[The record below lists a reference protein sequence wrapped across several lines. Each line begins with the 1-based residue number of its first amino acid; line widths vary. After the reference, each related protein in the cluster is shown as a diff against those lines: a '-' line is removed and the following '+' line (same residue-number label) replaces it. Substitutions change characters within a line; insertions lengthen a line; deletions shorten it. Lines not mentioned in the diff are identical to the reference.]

1 MAALTSTV
9 LTLIDI
15 AKGWDPNGSLATVV
29 ELLNTSNQVLQ
40 DEPFME
46 GNLPNGHRF
55 TSRTGLPAVQ
65 WRILN
70 AGVTPSKS
78 TKAQAQETTGLL
90 EAWSEVDC
98 KVAELNGNVAA
109 ERASEATAFL
119 QAMNQEQA
127 SVLWYG
133 NSGVNPEKYT
143 GFSPRYGALSGINN
157 TQNIIDAG
165 GTGTDNMSIWLIGWG
180 QESVCGLYPKGSTAG
195 LQHNDFGQQTILTD
209 SSGGIGTGRM
219 RVYQEQFTWECG
231 LLIKDWRYAVRICNI
246 DVSNLV
252 AESAAA
258 DLTNKMMR
266 ATARL
271 GLNGNGQDTARA
283 VFYMNRTAFEMLGI
297 QRRNDVRTGGQ
308 LNYDVVDGKWTPSFM
323 GIPIRRS
330 DALLNTEAR
339 VV

>member
-1 MAALTSTV
+1 MPSALGTGAR
-9 LTLIDI
+9 TLIDI
-15 AKGWDPNGSLATVV
+15 SKGWDPNGSLATVV
-29 ELLNTSNQVLQ
+29 ELLDTSNQVLQ

-55 TSRTGLPAVQ
+55 TSRTSLPSVS
-65 WRILN
+65 WRLLN

-78 TKAQAQETTGLL
+78 TKAQAQETTGLM

-109 ERASEATAFL
+109 ERASEARAFL

-143 GFSPRYGALSGINN
+143 GFAPRYASLSGTNA
-157 TQNIIDAG
+157 QNIIDGG
-165 GTGTDNMSIWLIGWG
+165 GTGSDNMSIWLIGWG
-180 QESVCGLYPKGSTAG
+180 EDSVTGIYPKGSTAG
-195 LQHNDFGQQTILTD
+195 LQHNDFGAQTILTD
-209 SSGGIGTGRM
+209 ASGGIGTGRM
-219 RVYQEQFTWECG
+219 RVYQEQFVWECG

-252 AESAAA
+252 AESTAT

-266 ATARL
+266 AVARL
-271 GLNGNGQDTARA
+271 GVNGNGQDTSRA

-297 QRRNDVRTGGQ
+297 QRRADVRTGGQ
-308 LNYDVVDGKWTPSFM
+308 LQYDVVDGKWIPTFM

>member
-1 MAALTSTV
+1 MAALTTGV
-9 LTLIDI
+9 RTLADI
-15 AKGWDPNGSLATVV
+15 AKGWDPNGSLAKVV
-29 ELLNTSNQVLQ
+29 ELLDVSNQVLQ
-40 DEPFME
+40 DEPWME
-46 GNLPNGHRF
+46 GNLPNGHRY
-55 TSRTGLPAVQ
+55 TSRTSLPTIS

-70 AGVTPSKS
+70 AGITPGKS
-78 TKAQAQETTGLL
+78 TKAQAQETTGLM
-90 EAWSEVDC
+90 EAWSEVDV
-98 KVAELNGNVAA
+98 KVAALNGNLAA
-109 ERASEATAFL
+109 ERLSEATAFL

-133 NSGVNPEKYT
+133 NAGVNPEKYT
-143 GFSPRYGALSGINN
+143 GFSPRYASIAGANG
-157 TQNIIDAG
+157 QNIIDGG
-165 GTGTDNMSIWLIGWG
+165 GTATSNMSIWLIGWG
-180 QESVCGLYPKGSTAG
+180 ENSVTGIYPKGSTAG
-195 LQHNDFGQQTILTD
+195 LQHNDFGAQTILTD

-231 LLIKDWRYAVRICNI
+231 LVVKDWRYVVRICNI
-246 DVSNLV
+246 DATKLV
-252 AESAAA
+252 AENTPT

-266 ATARL
+266 ACARL
-271 GLNGNGQDTARA
+271 GVNGNGQDTSRA

-308 LNYDVVDGKWTPSFM
+308 LSYDVVDGKWTPSFM